1 MYLTYLLASVLGYLL
16 GSFPTG
22 YLVGRLMAG
31 VDVRKIG
38 SGRTGGSNVL
48 RSAGKTAGLVTIFGD
63 IGKGT
68 LAVIL
73 ARLIFPDEPA
83 AFALAALFSVV
94 GHNHSIFL
102 KFKGGAGTMTAG
114 GALLGLDPL
123 TLGLTV
129 IIPITLTYITRTTS
143 IGSLLAT
150 AIGLQL
156 GSVLIWQNYLPDAY
170 FIFLIPVF
178 LLSWET
184 HRPNIRRLMAGNERR
199 IGKKT

>member
-22 YLVGRLMAG
+22 YLVARLMAG

-73 ARLIFPDEPA
+73 
-83 AFALAALFSVV
+83 
-94 GHNHSIFL
+94 
-102 KFKGGAGTMTAG
+102 
-114 GALLGLDPL
+114 
-123 TLGLTV
+123 
-129 IIPITLTYITRTTS
+129 
-143 IGSLLAT
+143 
-150 AIGLQL
+150 
-156 GSVLIWQNYLPDAY
+156 
-170 FIFLIPVF
+170 
-178 LLSWET
+178 ET
-184 HRPNIRRLMAGNERR
+184 P
-199 IGKKT
+199 